1 MSDGKSLAQ
10 LLLKHKCY
18 DSWIE
23 TLAFESVRKMRRS
36 DQPQPALGKAIRQ
49 LRNERGITQEALAQE
64 AGVTVGHLSMIERGH
79 SNPTWATVKAI
90 AAALEVSMVDLAKL
104 ATSTP

>member
-1 MSDGKSLAQ
+1 
-10 LLLKHKCY
+10 
-18 DSWIE
+18 
-23 TLAFESVRKMRRS
+23 MRRS

-49 LRNERGITQEALAQE
+49 LRDKRGMTQEALAHA

-90 AAALEVSMVDLAKL
+90 AAALGASMVDLAKL
-104 ATSTP
+104 SSDSES

>member
-1 MSDGKSLAQ
+1 
-10 LLLKHKCY
+10 
-18 DSWIE
+18 
-23 TLAFESVRKMRRS
+23 MRRS

-49 LRNERGITQEALAQE
+49 LRDKRGMTQEALAHA

-90 AAALEVSMVDLAKL
+90 AAALETSMIEISRLADKHE
-104 ATSTP
+104 S

>member
-1 MSDGKSLAQ
+1 
-10 LLLKHKCY
+10 
-18 DSWIE
+18 
-23 TLAFESVRKMRRS
+23 MRRS

-49 LRNERGITQEALAQE
+49 LRDKRGLTQEALAHA

-90 AAALEVSMVDLAKL
+90 SVALDVSMVEITKL
-104 ATSTP
+104 EDSFESERSV

>member
-1 MSDGKSLAQ
+1 
-10 LLLKHKCY
+10 
-18 DSWIE
+18 
-23 TLAFESVRKMRRS
+23 MRRS

-49 LRNERGITQEALAQE
+49 LRDKRGMTQEALAHA

-90 AAALEVSMVDLAKL
+90 AKAL
-104 ATSTP
+104 ATAVAELATLADQLDK

>member
-1 MSDGKSLAQ
+1 
-10 LLLKHKCY
+10 
-18 DSWIE
+18 
-23 TLAFESVRKMRRS
+23 MRRS

-49 LRNERGITQEALAQE
+49 LRTERGMTQEALAHA

-90 AAALEVSMVDLAKL
+90 AAALDTPMIEISRLADKHE
-104 ATSTP
+104 S

>member
-1 MSDGKSLAQ
+1 
-10 LLLKHKCY
+10 
-18 DSWIE
+18 
-23 TLAFESVRKMRRS
+23 MRRS

-49 LRNERGITQEALAQE
+49 LRDKRGMTQEALAHA

-90 AAALEVSMVDLAKL
+90 AAALGGSMVELTKL
-104 ATSTP
+104 ASRFESEIT

>member
-1 MSDGKSLAQ
+1 
-10 LLLKHKCY
+10 
-18 DSWIE
+18 
-23 TLAFESVRKMRRS
+23 MRRS

-49 LRNERGITQEALAQE
+49 LRNKRGMTQEALAHA

-90 AAALEVSMVDLAKL
+90 SAALDMSMVELTRLAVKFDN
-104 ATSTP
+104 

>member
-1 MSDGKSLAQ
+1 
-10 LLLKHKCY
+10 
-18 DSWIE
+18 
-23 TLAFESVRKMRRS
+23 MRRS

-49 LRNERGITQEALAQE
+49 LRDKRGMTQEALAHA

-90 AAALEVSMVDLAKL
+90 AAALDVSMVELTKL
-104 ATSTP
+104 AVKFDT

>member
-1 MSDGKSLAQ
+1 
-10 LLLKHKCY
+10 
-18 DSWIE
+18 
-23 TLAFESVRKMRRS
+23 MRRS

-49 LRNERGITQEALAQE
+49 LRNERDMTQEALAHT

-90 AAALEVSMVDLAKL
+90 AAALDTSMVDLTTLTIKL
-104 ATSTP
+104 EG

>member
-1 MSDGKSLAQ
+1 
-10 LLLKHKCY
+10 
-18 DSWIE
+18 
-23 TLAFESVRKMRRS
+23 MRRS

-49 LRNERGITQEALAQE
+49 LRDERGMTQEALAHE

-90 AAALEVSMVDLAKL
+90 AVPLDVSMVDLTKL
-104 ATSTP
+104 STAFER